1 MCGLLVTVLL
11 LRRDT
16 MAMATHKRK
25 HLIGCLLKMSET
37 SPLSSWQRSQ
47 RQAGSVLEKQGE
59 VHSDPRVERMRR
71 RDGPGVNF

>member
-1 MCGLLVTVLL
+1 MVK
-11 LRRDT
+11 
-16 MAMATHKRK
+16 AMHKRK

-59 VHSDPRVERMRR
+59 VHSDPRVKRVRR
-71 RDGPGVNF
+71 GGGPGVNF